1 MPTFSV
7 GSNIDTGIA
16 AHRVD
21 TDLVLL
27 ADVDLSD
34 RTLVCVD
41 TASPVV
47 SQVIACLSTRA
58 PVTTHGVSTA
68 VSTTSIILTTFIL
81 ICHTFIDT
89 LFSLKMSKVWR
100 EINEMMGTIT
110 QEDNSRLPL
119 KRLRFQTSRP

>member
-34 RTLVCVD
+34 CALICVD

-47 SQVIACLSTRA
+47 SQVIACLSTGA

-68 VSTTSIILTTFIL
+68 VSTTSIILATFIL
-81 ICHTFIDT
+81 ICYSNVRDSYAMFAWVCHPTSICN
-89 LFSLKMSKVWR
+89 L
-100 EINEMMGTIT
+100 MMG
-110 QEDNSRLPL
+110 QLLNLNCGN
-119 KRLRFQTSRP
+119 